1 MPTSTC
7 EPGERRA
14 PELGCSRK
22 QCSLCFLWQEGN
34 QLRFSW
40 SGNLM
45 ANCHCHSLRGRK
57 LLGEC
62 SLVAAIWAFPSTKL
76 LFFRASTRGRSTHAS
91 SVGSRL
97 LYSVK
102 SGHPSSPQLSAWDS
116 PDPKGVSHVLCCPR
130 HMAMTSRC
138 PQTIFADISW
148 ESTWASLSLPSFAV
162 HSKGGGS
169 ITKCTSIFML

>member
-1 MPTSTC
+1 MPTSAR

-57 LLGEC
+57 LLGER
-62 SLVAAIWAFPSTKL
+62 SLIAAIWAFPSAKL
-76 LFFRASTRGRSTHAS
+76 LFFKASTRGRSTHAS

-102 SGHPSSPQLSAWDS
+102 SGHPSSPSALSMGQPRS
-116 PDPKGVSHVLCCPR
+116 QHVLCCPP

-148 ESTWASLSLPSFAV
+148 ESTWASLSPPSSAV
-162 HSKGGGS
+162 RSKGGGS